1 MYVIQLHS
9 WRILKHMRSI
19 LLTDGEFTGMIRAL
33 RALPFPVRIVGFVSS
48 DRAAHT
54 AMLDAS
60 YVPPSGNGDAYY
72 DFLTEIIRKE
82 GIDTVFPIVTLD
94 LEYIAER
101 AAEIEKLT
109 GARVITPSPEA
120 VRVLNNKYLLYEAL
134 KEDGILG
141 PSVPGYARVLTFGEL
156 RSAVRDFSGRNTPCV
171 IKPVRGENA
180 EGFLRLI
187 DRREYEERV
196 LSGNPEHLASLDIF
210 DSHDDEEKLPGERLV
225 MPYLPGREYDV
236 DTVSEDGKL
245 LAVTM
250 RENAEMYG
258 GLSACTKTC
267 FNEKLLLYVKRL
279 ADMFRLSG
287 LACISFREDENG
299 EIKLLEVNPRA
310 MGSISMSAIC
320 GNNLLEY
327 ILCGKKEAPKEPVIT
342 RAGVTASLYN
352 DLITV
357 IDEEREEWRRFEEID
372 RERYEWFHGKVR
384 TRMTDLTYSCRLAWN
399 RKYDIRWTVME
410 DCLVMISD
418 ADAYMLM
425 PLGDYDAEKL
435 RRITDRVRSYF
446 ISRGLPFQ
454 ILCIDGSKLSLF
466 EKLGYS
472 GAELSFSEDYS
483 DYLYNADD
491 LRTLK
496 GRKYSGKRN
505 HLAHFLNLYP
515 DYEYRSLT
523 PEYFAECLALAG
535 EWSAEHGA
543 GIDDTDASDYR
554 MIEAVFDSWDRTGC
568 RGGMIRIGGKIR
580 AFSIGSVHGDTAFIH
595 FEKAD
600 TAYEGLYAAINRM
613 TLENEFPEVIYV
625 NREED
630 MGIEGLRA
638 AKESYYPCERI
649 RKYRM
654 TFKRS

>member
-60 YVPPSGNGDAYY
+60 YVPPSGNGDAYF

-94 LEYIAER
+94 LEYIAEK

-120 VRVLNNKYLLYEAL
+120 VRVLNNKYTLYEAL

-141 PSVPGYARVLTFGEL
+141 PSVPGYARASTFGEL
-156 RSAVRDFSGRNTPCV
+156 RSAVRDFSGRSIPCV

-210 DSHDDEEKLPGERLV
+210 DSHDDGERLPGERLV

-267 FNEKLLLYVKRL
+267 FNEKLLLYAKRL
-279 ADMFRLSG
+279 AEVFRLSG

-299 EIKLLEVNPRA
+299 DIKLLEVNPRA

-327 ILCGKKEAPKEPVIT
+327 ILCEKKEAPKDTVIT

-425 PLGDYDAEKL
+425 PLGDYDVKKL

-454 ILCIDGSKLSLF
+454 ILCIDESMLSLF

-483 DYLYNADD
+483 DYLYNADGQIAVVPAKIIRQIRAHD
-491 LRTLK
+491 TQPQHGADAPEAMQPVHVAGFIMQRNVIIQRCIHAACAETIRNRPTAELPIRP
-496 GRKYSGKRN
+496 RSGKSQQCHRRQADTECRYRVGVEAADHTVTHQAGGSHPQRN
-505 HLAHFLNLYP
+505 
-515 DYEYRSLT
+515 DY
-523 PEYFAECLALAG
+523 A
-535 EWSAEHGA
+535 
-543 GIDDTDASDYR
+543 DDTPHDALRQFLYR
-554 MIEAVFDSWDRTGC
+554 ADLH
-568 RGGMIRIGGKIR
+568 R
-580 AFSIGSVHGDTAFIH
+580 AYHQ
-595 FEKAD
+595 
-600 TAYEGLYAAINRM
+600 
-613 TLENEFPEVIYV
+613 
-625 NREED
+625 
-630 MGIEGLRA
+630 
-638 AKESYYPCERI
+638 
-649 RKYRM
+649 
-654 TFKRS
+654 